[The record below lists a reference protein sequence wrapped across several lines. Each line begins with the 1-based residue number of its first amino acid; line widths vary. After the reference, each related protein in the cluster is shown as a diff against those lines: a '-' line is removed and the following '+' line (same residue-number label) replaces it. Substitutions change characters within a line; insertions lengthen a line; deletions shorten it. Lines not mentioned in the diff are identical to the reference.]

1 MNTELLEFNGIFC
14 AFLKML
20 CTAFPAFLGVKKE
33 KHNAKLDLYMHCVTG
48 SLLCLAL
55 LKNGCITCN
64 DLNVFGWIDGESAQ
78 KEGNSDSCQ
87 HTSPVCPSEE
97 SDELKPG

>member
-1 MNTELLEFNGIFC
+1 MNMEPLEFNGIFS
-14 AFLKML
+14 AFLKTL
-20 CTAFPAFLGVKKE
+20 STAFSAFLGVEKE

-64 DLNVFGWIDGESAQ
+64 DLYVFGCIDGESAQ

-87 HTSPVCPSEE
+87 HTSPVCPFEE